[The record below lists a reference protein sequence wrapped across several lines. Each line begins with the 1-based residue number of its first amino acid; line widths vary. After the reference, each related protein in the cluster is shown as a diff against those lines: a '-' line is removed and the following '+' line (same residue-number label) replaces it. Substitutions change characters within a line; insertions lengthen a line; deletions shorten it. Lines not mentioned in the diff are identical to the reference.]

1 MASAR
6 ESRDNVAKGTY
17 RLASQTK
24 TNLQSVA
31 LAVVAIGASGVLEDW
46 NPWPR
51 DQCLSE
57 IHIERQFG
65 QYRGQS
71 QSGELSARSY
81 FCASARAVRCQFSR
95 RTSNPGEAAPRTD
108 DNVLS
113 QEQLL
118 VCSCLI
124 VDRDFL

>member
-1 MASAR
+1 MVLGGR
-6 ESRDNVAKGTY
+6 RQGIP
-17 RLASQTK
+17 Q

-31 LAVVAIGASGVLEDW
+31 LAVVAMGASGVLKDW
-46 NPWPR
+46 HPWPS

-81 FCASARAVRCQFSR
+81 FCASARAVRCQASR
-95 RTSNPGEAAPRTD
+95 RTSKTAKTGEAAPNTND
-108 DNVLS
+108 GLLS
-113 QEQLL
+113 EEELLDFDFQILL
-118 VCSCLI
+118 VCSFNY
-124 VDRDFL
+124 V